1 MALVIVLALVVTA
14 AMLLFKGWYLVVC
27 GKAHTV
33 PRWRVFLFLF
43 LPSLCILS
51 AAAIIV
57 GKLLT

>member
-1 MALVIVLALVVTA
+1 
-14 AMLLFKGWYLVVC
+14 MLLFKGWYLVVC